1 MRKRGIICKYF
12 IVLQLKNVM
21 NLKKINKIT
30 DFKYLNLYELEL
42 ENRKG
47 KQKDYYVA
55 SRREKDKLTCIT
67 KEHNKADG
75 VMIIPI
81 TKEGEIVLIKQYRAP
96 IDDYLYEFPAGM
108 VDPGEDFIEAGKR
121 ELFEETGLNCVSYE
135 VLVKPSYTS
144 IGMTDETTAIIKM
157 IVEGEVSTSNLEE
170 NEEIEVIKI
179 KLEDA
184 KEFAKNNNVSIK
196 GAIILNLI

>member
-1 MRKRGIICKYF
+1 MK
-12 IVLQLKNVM
+12 LLKIEKQTN
-21 NLKKINKIT
+21 N
-30 DFKYLNLYELEL
+30 KYLNLYKLIL
-42 ENRKG
+42 RNK
-47 KQKDYYVA
+47 KDNIKEYFMA
-55 SRREKDKLTCIT
+55 SRREKEELACVT
-67 KEHNKADG
+67 KNHEKADG

-121 ELFEETGLNCVSYE
+121 ELFEETGLNCVSYD

-144 IGMTDETTAIIKM
+144 VGMTDETTAVIKM
-157 IVEGEVSTSNLEE
+157 IVEGEISNSNLEE

>member
-1 MRKRGIICKYF
+1 
-12 IVLQLKNVM
+12 
-21 NLKKINKIT
+21 
-30 DFKYLNLYELEL
+30 
-42 ENRKG
+42 
-47 KQKDYYVA
+47 
-55 SRREKDKLTCIT
+55 
-67 KEHNKADG
+67 
-75 VMIIPI
+75 
-81 TKEGEIVLIKQYRAP
+81 
-96 IDDYLYEFPAGM
+96 M

-144 IGMTDETTAIIKM
+144 VGMTDETTAIIKM